1 MLEHHIPTTRTARY
15 FTLGTLEDRGG
26 QVWFVLHGYGQLA
39 TRFLKSFEPLDDGSR
54 IIVAPE
60 GLSRFYVD
68 GVAPPHQKVGASWM
82 TREDRLTEI
91 EDYVRYLDA
100 VFADVFHRVERRG
113 RRVCVLGFSQGT
125 ATACRWLALGSAR
138 ADRLIL
144 WAGEVPPDLDLATAR
159 GRLAELDLT
168 FVLGGRDEYITPK
181 VVSREEERLRRADIP
196 YRIVTF
202 EGGHE
207 IDGPTLQGLAP

>member
-1 MLEHHIPTTRTARY
+1 MQEHHIPATRTARY
-15 FTLGTLEDRGG
+15 FTLGKLESGG
-26 QVWFVLHGYGQLA
+26 GEVWFVLHGYGQLA

-159 GRLAELDLT
+159 DRLAELDLT

-181 VVSREEERLRRADIP
+181 IVRREEERLRGAGIP
-196 YRIVTF
+196 YRIVWF
-202 EGGHE
+202 DGGHE
-207 IDGPTLQGLAP
+207 IDGPTLHGLT